1 MPGVTQTKVG
11 YTGGWTQDPTYS
23 SVCAGDGHSEAL
35 RIEFDASQVSYGDL
49 LQTFF
54 ANHKPSK
61 DQMIAQYQSIIFT
74 SNAEQETQAKKALQT
89 RGQKVATTVRPQRRW
104 WDAEENHQKFVAKQ
118 EAWAAQ
124 LQEQQK
130 AREAEQAKKKAAAES
145 ARAKKRAKAKACAV
159 EKEVQT
165 ALKDSSAEER
175 AGFLEEEG
183 LTALKES
190 AGERAGA
197 VEKVSA
203 TARTEYA
210 EIRFPMALGLRG
222 VPVIVS
228 L

>member
-35 RIEFDASQVSYGDL
+35 RIYFDASQVSYEEL

-54 ANHKPSK
+54 TNHKPSN
-61 DQMIAQYQSIIFT
+61 DQIAQYQSIIFT
-74 SNAEQETQAKKALQT
+74 SNSEQETQAKKALRS
-89 RGQKVATTVRPQRRW
+89 RGQQVATTVRPQRRW

-130 AREAEQAKKKAAAES
+130 VREAEQAKKKAAAES
-145 ARAKKRAKAKACAV
+145 ARAKKRAKAEACAAQKKDHTV
-159 EKEVQT
+159 LKEF
-165 ALKDSSAEER
+165 LAEER
-175 AGFLEEEG
+175 AGFLEEGG
-183 LTALKES
+183 LTALKDS
-190 AGERAGA
+190 AEERAGA
-197 VEKVSA
+197 AEKIAV
-203 TARTEYA
+203 TAMNEYA
-210 EIRFPMALGLRG
+210 EVRFPMALGLRG